1 MPSSE
6 EFFCWLLLLLFHG
19 PRRQGAA
26 MARLLIREGAWG
38 EKRQL
43 QGNQGRYGPNPG
55 LFGEK
60 RTFGGASGK
69 FTV

>member
-1 MPSSE
+1 
-6 EFFCWLLLLLFHG
+6 
-19 PRRQGAA
+19 